1 MGGYLVSGVG
11 SAIPKPTS
19 KHAAQILG
27 SFWPE
32 ASETDWEAYGGQLV
46 DEARRLFQELTSQDQ
61 ILHLVTSNDQSGFC
75 IDAAVKLIFTRSE
88 TLTDRIKALQFAGE
102 QANGVA
108 SDIWTAKLRMAES
121 VANAEAEITAA
132 EEELKPQIAAAAAA
146 GKQAIAVALR
156 NQLEARVTGSL
167 NKAQL
172 EVVEHASTA
181 AGWIAARETGLAGQM
196 PTPKASEQASGGGK
210 VMEAG
215 NGPGH
220 GGMSKAP
227 TDIGTKPSGYDLLGS
242 SDAAT
247 ESKSVPDGS
256 TKDNQLLGNSDA
268 DRKSAHVDPA
278 SLKSG
283 DTPKSSSAPGS
294 SSMPSSGGTGSSGG
308 GNSLGSLMQQGSGA
322 SSGAGSSSSGGSS
335 SGSGLSGMSGGDSS
349 GGGLGD
355 PGSSH
360 LGHSG
365 DGAGMAGGAGMG
377 GGAGGAG
384 RGIGSGVGMGVGAA
398 ESAARLATGAVN
410 AVPAAASAAASA
422 GTNAGISAANAMQA
436 SSASASSA
444 GVGAGP
450 VGAGAP
456 MAMMP
461 PGGAGAGAVTPA
473 SVTAGPPNA
482 AGGPPITPPAGPSMG
497 GVGTGGGQD
506 LSRGAAGAA
515 MAPVTTQAA
524 SPLRDVGSGG
534 ATGDALFEQAMDA
547 GRDVVSMLLAQ
558 TVGYIPIQY
567 AVSLIWERVGGVSA
581 WMATSEGASYIPLGV
596 RVPHEVKL
604 AVTDPV
610 VGRQLWAASAD
621 AGGGNP
627 LEVLVQH
634 AQAREQSA
642 AGARVLAIASSLPI
656 GQVQDWAAMA
666 GARAVAVDAKT
677 VAAASHGG
685 QHRCAVAMPWE
696 WRQANAFTDQQRR
709 QVAARHMRMA
719 SVAGH
724 LGGGAAEHVMDLFE
738 SRKPIDDGL
747 WADVTKQ
754 RYLALIEY
762 ESAMRAGGQG
772 GAAPAWALAR
782 ARATEVVE
790 CLRRYDSVEG
800 CADLLYA
807 TRLAGAPLNPNAAVA

>member
-1 MGGYLVSGVG
+1 MSVVSGAV
-11 SAIPKPTS
+11 PRPTS
-19 KHAAQILG
+19 PHAALILG
-27 SFWPE
+27 SLWPE
-32 ASETDWEAYGGQLV
+32 ASETGWEAFGGQLV
-46 DEARRLFQELTSQDQ
+46 DEARRLYQETTTQDQ
-61 ILHLVTSNDQSGFC
+61 ILHLVVSDDQSGNI
-75 IDAAVKLIFTRSE
+75 IDAAIKLIRTRTE
-88 TLTDRIKALQFAGE
+88 TLFDRCKALQFTGE

-108 SDIWTAKLRMAES
+108 GDIWSTKLRMAES

-132 EEELKPQIAAAAAA
+132 EDELKPQIAAA
-146 GKQAIAVALR
+146 QQLNQPAVAKALAS
-156 NQLEARVTGSL
+156 QLHARVTGSL

-172 EVVEHASTA
+172 EVVEHASTGA
-181 AGWIAARETGLAGQM
+181 AGIAARETGLAGHM
-196 PTPKASEQASGGGK
+196 PTPKAAEPAAGGGK

-215 NGPGH
+215 NGTGR
-220 GGMSKAP
+220 GGAP
-227 TDIGTKPSGYDLLGS
+227 ASPADIGTKPSGYDAFGS
-242 SDAAT
+242 PDKAT
-247 ESKSVPDGS
+247 ESQATSDGS
-256 TKDNQLLGNSDA
+256 TKDDQVVRNPDA
-268 DRKSAHVDPA
+268 DRKSGAVAEPA
-278 SLKSG
+278 SLKHG
-283 DTPKSSSAPGS
+283 DVPKSSSAPGS
-294 SSMPSSGGTGSSGG
+294 SSMPSSGGSSGSG
-308 GNSLGSLMQQGSGA
+308 AGNSLGSLMQPASGA
-322 SSGAGSSSSGGSS
+322 SSGAGSSSGGSS
-335 SGSGLSGMSGGDSS
+335 SGSGSGLGGMSGGDAS

-355 PGSSH
+355 PGSGH

-365 DGAGMAGGAGMG
+365 DGAGMAGGTGFG
-377 GGAGGAG
+377 GGAGAG

-398 ESAARLATGAVN
+398 ESAARLASGAVS

-422 GTNAGISAANAMQA
+422 GTNAGIANAVTQA
-436 SSASASSA
+436 SASGASSA

-461 PGGAGAGAVTPA
+461 AGGAGAGAVTPA
-473 SVTAGPPNA
+473 AVTPGPPNA
-482 AGGPPITPPAGPSMG
+482 AGGPVTTPSAGAAMSG
-497 GVGTGGGQD
+497 IGTGGGQD

-515 MAPVTTQAA
+515 MAPVTTHA

-534 ATGDALFEQAMDA
+534 ATGDALFDQAMDA

-558 TVGYIPIQY
+558 TVGYIPIHY

-581 WMATSEGASYIPLGV
+581 WLSTSEGASYIPLGV
-596 RVPHEVKL
+596 RVPNEVKL

-621 AGGGNP
+621 TGGGNP

-656 GQVQDWAAMA
+656 GQVQDWASMA

-677 VAAASHGG
+677 VAAASHTG
-685 QHRCAVAMPWE
+685 QHRCAAAMPWE

-719 SVAGH
+719 SVTGH

-738 SRKPIDDGL
+738 SRKPIEDGL

-772 GAAPAWALAR
+772 GAEPAWALAR

>member
-1 MGGYLVSGVG
+1 MSVVSGAV
-11 SAIPKPTS
+11 PKPTS
-19 KHAAQILG
+19 PHAALILG
-27 SFWPE
+27 SLWPE
-32 ASETDWEAYGGQLV
+32 ASETGWETYGGQLV
-46 DEARRLFQELTSQDQ
+46 DEARRLYQETTTQDQ
-61 ILHLVTSNDQSGFC
+61 LLNLVVSDDQSGHI
-75 IDAAVKLIFTRSE
+75 IDAAITLIRTRTE
-88 TLTDRIKALQFAGE
+88 TLFDRCKALQFAGE

-108 SDIWTAKLRMAES
+108 GDIWSTKLRMAES

-132 EEELKPQIAAAAAA
+132 EDELKPQIAAA
-146 GKQAIAVALR
+146 QQMNQPAVAKALAS
-156 NQLEARVTGSL
+156 QLHARVTGSL

-172 EVVEHASTA
+172 EVVEHASTGA
-181 AGWIAARETGLAGQM
+181 AGIAARETGLAGQM
-196 PTPKASEQASGGGK
+196 PTPKAAEPAGDGGK

-215 NGPGH
+215 NGTGR
-220 GGMSKAP
+220 GGAP
-227 TDIGTKPSGYDLLGS
+227 ASPADIGTKPSGYDAYGNP
-242 SDAAT
+242 DAAP
-247 ESKSVPDGS
+247 EGKSVADG
-256 TKDNQLLGNSDA
+256 TAKDDQAFRNSDT
-268 DRKSAHVDPA
+268 DRTPSKAEPA
-278 SLKSG
+278 SSTMKHG
-283 DTPKSSSAPGS
+283 DVPKSSSAPGS
-294 SSMPSSGGTGSSGG
+294 SSMPSSGGSSGSG
-308 GNSLGSLMQQGSGA
+308 AGNSLGSLMQPGSGA
-322 SSGAGSSSSGGSS
+322 SSGAGSSSGGSS
-335 SGSGLSGMSGGDSS
+335 AGSGSGMSGMSGGDAS

-355 PGSSH
+355 AGSGH

-365 DGAGMAGGAGMG
+365 DGAGMAGGSGFG
-377 GGAGGAG
+377 GGAGAG

-398 ESAARLATGAVN
+398 ESAARLASGAVS

-422 GTNAGISAANAMQA
+422 GTNAGISAANAVTQA
-436 SSASASSA
+436 SASGASSA

-473 SVTAGPPNA
+473 AVTPGPPNA
-482 AGGPPITPPAGPSMG
+482 ASGTPTTAPAGAAMSG
-497 GVGTGGGQD
+497 IGTGGGQD

-515 MAPVTTQAA
+515 MAPVTTQA

-558 TVGYIPIQY
+558 TVGYIPIHY

-581 WMATSEGASYIPLGV
+581 WLATSEGASYIPLGV

-610 VGRQLWAASAD
+610 VGRQLWVASAD
-621 AGGGNP
+621 TGGGNP

-642 AGARVLAIASSLPI
+642 AGGRVLAIASSLPV
-656 GQVQDWAAMA
+656 GQVQDWASMA

-677 VAAASHGG
+677 VAAASHTG
-685 QHRCAVAMPWE
+685 QHRCAAAMPWE

-719 SVAGH
+719 SVTGH

-738 SRKPIDDGL
+738 SRKPIEDGL

-772 GAAPAWALAR
+772 GAEPAWALAR

>member
-1 MGGYLVSGVG
+1 MGGLVSVVSGAV
-11 SAIPKPTS
+11 PRPTS
-19 KHAAQILG
+19 PHAALILG
-27 SFWPE
+27 SLWPE
-32 ASETDWEAYGGQLV
+32 ASETGWEAFGGQLV
-46 DEARRLFQELTSQDQ
+46 DEARRLYQETTTQDQ
-61 ILHLVTSNDQSGFC
+61 ILHLVISNDQSGHI
-75 IDAAVKLIFTRSE
+75 IDAAIKLIRTRTE
-88 TLTDRIKALQFAGE
+88 TLFDRCKALQFTGE

-108 SDIWTAKLRMAES
+108 GDIWSTKLRMAES

-132 EEELKPQIAAAAAA
+132 EDELKPQIAAA
-146 GKQAIAVALR
+146 QQMNQPAVAKALAS
-156 NQLEARVTGSL
+156 QLHARVTGSL

-172 EVVEHASTA
+172 EVVEHAATGA
-181 AGWIAARETGLAGQM
+181 AGIAGRETGLADHM
-196 PTPKASEQASGGGK
+196 PTPKVTEPAGGGGK

-215 NGPGH
+215 NGTGR
-220 GGMSKAP
+220 GGAP
-227 TDIGTKPSGYDLLGS
+227 ASPADIGTKPSGYDLLGS
-242 SDAAT
+242 SDHAPEGRAM
-247 ESKSVPDGS
+247 PDGS
-256 TKDNQLLGNSDA
+256 TKDSQVLPNSDA
-268 DRKSAHVDPA
+268 DRNPAKAEPA

-294 SSMPSSGGTGSSGG
+294 SSMPSSGGSSSSGG
-308 GNSLGSLMQQGSGA
+308 AGNSLGSLMQSGSGA
-322 SSGAGSSSSGGSS
+322 SSGAGSSSGGSS
-335 SGSGLSGMSGGDSS
+335 SGSGLSGMSGGDAS

-355 PGSSH
+355 PGSGH
-360 LGHSG
+360 LSHSG
-365 DGAGMAGGAGMG
+365 DGAGMAGGTGFG
-377 GGAGGAG
+377 GGAGAG
-384 RGIGSGVGMGVGAA
+384 RGLGSGVGMGVGAA

-410 AVPAAASAAASA
+410 AVPAAASAAAAA
-422 GTNAGISAANAMQA
+422 GTNAGISAANAVQA

-444 GVGAGP
+444 GGVAAGP
-450 VGAGAP
+450 VGTGAP

-473 SVTAGPPNA
+473 AVTPGPPNA
-482 AGGPPITPPAGPSMG
+482 ASGTPTTAPAGAAMSG
-497 GVGTGGGQD
+497 IGTGGGQD

-515 MAPVTTQAA
+515 MAPVTTHA
-524 SPLRDVGSGG
+524 SPLRDIGSGG

-558 TVGYIPIQY
+558 TVGYIPIHY

-581 WMATSEGASYIPLGV
+581 WLATSEGASYIPLGV
-596 RVPHEVKL
+596 RVPNGVKL

-621 AGGGNP
+621 TGGGNP

-656 GQVQDWAAMA
+656 GQVQDWASMA

-677 VAAASHGG
+677 VAAASHTG
-685 QHRCAVAMPWE
+685 QHRCAAAMPWE

-719 SVAGH
+719 SVTGH

-738 SRKPIDDGL
+738 SRKPIEDGL

-772 GAAPAWALAR
+772 GAEPAWALAR